1 MALPIQVK
9 LKTKPGEK
17 KKKTALGVRVITN
30 ESSDF
35 FDREMS
41 NVDSILGRNITQ
53 HKTED
58 LGAIISL
65 KMPKTLK
72 FLKYMLK

>member
-9 LKTKPGEK
+9 LKTKPG
-17 KKKTALGVRVITN
+17 KKKTDLGVHVITN

-41 NVDSILGRNITQ
+41 NVDSILG
-53 HKTED
+53 
-58 LGAIISL
+58 
-65 KMPKTLK
+65 
-72 FLKYMLK
+72 

>member
-1 MALPIQVK
+1 MLLQMKA
-9 LKTKPGEK
+9 
-17 KKKTALGVRVITN
+17 VI
-30 ESSDF
+30 F

-41 NVDSILGRNITQ
+41 NVDSILGRNIIQ

-72 FLKYMLK
+72 FLKYMFK

>member
-9 LKTKPGEK
+9 LKTKPG
-17 KKKTALGVRVITN
+17 KKKTDLGVHVITN

-41 NVDSILGRNITQ
+41 NVDSILGWNIIQ

-72 FLKYMLK
+72 FLKYMFK